1 MQIHMS
7 SIFIPML
14 AHLLPCRSH
23 EISLV
28 SAVSDFSSPN
38 VSQNSSKETWPSL
51 EESSAHPSLVH
62 LTLPRSYLNAPLYE
76 QNISSILLRI
86 AYMITTITIK
96 KKNKPQAYIYIY
108 IAYVYVMNTFQ
119 PIIQMPRQL
128 LLCIRKRTY
137 KHPK

>member
-76 QNISSILLRI
+76 QNISSILNI
-86 AYMITTITIK
+86 AQDCIYMITTITIK
-96 KKNKPQAYIYIY
+96 KKTNHKHIYIS
-108 IAYVYVMNTFQ
+108 I
-119 PIIQMPRQL
+119 
-128 LLCIRKRTY
+128 
-137 KHPK
+137 